1 MGPLHLDGPV
11 RPLGEAGSGRLRIT
25 AVVPALDE
33 EEGIEAALRSLRA
46 GGSDEIIVVDGGSR
60 DATKARAGALADLV
74 MDSAPGLFRQ
84 LEAGAARASGDV
96 LLFHY
101 ADVLFP
107 AAGCA
112 AIDRSL
118 EDPGVIGGAFRL
130 SFPPG
135 RIRFRVVALGAR
147 VRNRLGVGPF
157 GDQSIFIRAA
167 AFRSLGGFSG
177 KALLRDADL
186 VRRARRAGR
195 FELLREAVVASTR
208 RWDERGFL
216 RTAREHAW
224 LTVLHALGAR
234 RAGSTALEKLRRR

>member
-1 MGPLHLDGPV
+1 MGHLHLGVPVHPVDVPPDGP
-11 RPLGEAGSGRLRIT
+11 LRIT

-33 EEGIEAALRSLRA
+33 EPRIEAALRSLRR
-46 GGSDEIIVVDGGSR
+46 GGVHEIIVVDGGSR

-84 LEAGAARASGDV
+84 LDAGAARASGDV

-101 ADVLFP
+101 ADVLLP
-107 AAGCA
+107 AAGRA
-112 AIDRSL
+112 AIDRAL

-147 VRNRLGVGPF
+147 IRNRLGIGPF
-157 GDQSIFIRAA
+157 GDQSIFMRAD

-195 FELLREAVVASTR
+195 FELLPERVVASTR

-216 RTAREHAW
+216 RTAGSHAW
-224 LTVLHALGAR
+224 FTFLHAVGAR
-234 RAGSTALEKLRRR
+234 RAGSEALGKLRKR